1 MINIKSKL
9 DEIEK
14 NVFATLKDF
23 QLATVE
29 RIDELYRAGDRA
41 KVTSLGSSIK
51 LKGKAEGFE
60 ILTLDELER

>member
-23 QLATVE
+23 QRATVE
-29 RIDELYRAGDRA
+29 RIDELSSRA
-41 KVTSLGSSIK
+41 KKNFS
-51 LKGKAEGFE
+51 F
-60 ILTLDELER
+60 R